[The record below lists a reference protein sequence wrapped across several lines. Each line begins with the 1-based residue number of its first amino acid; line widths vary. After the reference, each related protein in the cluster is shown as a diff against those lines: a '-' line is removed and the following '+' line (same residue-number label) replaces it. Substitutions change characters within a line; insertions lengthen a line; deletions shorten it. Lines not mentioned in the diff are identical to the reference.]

1 VPRIEHWTLSQHLEI
16 QATMKRLSFQFQIKL
31 HGSLVTVAS
40 FNKVEQ
46 EQQGEKNNAY
56 SMESPYDHKR
66 SPFPLQNDPSKK
78 FRRTIKIESFISI
91 GVLIAAAFLTII
103 SPPSI
108 SLQES
113 MSAQSSLG
121 ERESQQD
128 YIPSLGSFTLLA
140 IRLSV
145 AVIFGS
151 IIYFKKSKQ
160 QVRNTIAYFKR
171 KR

>member
-1 VPRIEHWTLSQHLEI
+1 MRSGY
-16 QATMKRLSFQFQIKL
+16 LSFPKYFFANLSICCSAAFPFL
-31 HGSLVTVAS
+31 YY
-40 FNKVEQ
+40 
-46 EQQGEKNNAY
+46 Y
-56 SMESPYDHKR
+56 SE
-66 SPFPLQNDPSKK
+66 K
-78 FRRTIKIESFISI
+78 FRRTIKIESFIGI

>member
-1 VPRIEHWTLSQHLEI
+1 
-16 QATMKRLSFQFQIKL
+16 MKRLSFQFQIKL

-66 SPFPLQNDPSKK
+66 SPFPLQNDPSEK
-78 FRRTIKIESFISI
+78 FRRTIKIESFIGV